1 MCLSSSAD
9 RVIINYS
16 SKIVKEPIIIFQH
29 IPKTAGTTLRY
40 IIQYQFPPSAICELY
55 GSSGSPAQRI
65 AKLQSLSK
73 LQQQKIKI
81 INTHVGFGL
90 HDYLQQPCRYITF
103 LREPVQ
109 RAVSMYY
116 YFQKTKNPQF
126 VELSLEEFVRTY
138 PGVQNGMTKNLA
150 GIVLQTQLGTAEAD
164 RELVCDRSS
173 LEIARANLQQHF
185 KFVGISERF
194 DESLLLLRQI
204 LGWKIPLFDK
214 SNTSKKPK
222 NIDRKVLKLIERHNE
237 LDLQLYESATT
248 AFEELIAKQEFA
260 FEREIAKFHKANQSL
275 TGKLYYRA
283 NTFYNRAVNRIY
295 KELARS

>member
-90 HDYLQQPCRYITF
+90 HNYLQQPSMYITF

-116 YFQKTKNPQF
+116 YFQKTKNPQY
-126 VELSLEEFVRTY
+126 VELSLEEFVLTY

-150 GIVLQTQLGTAEAD
+150 GIVLQTQLGTAEANQQ
-164 RELVCDRSS
+164 LVCDRSS

>member
-1 MCLSSSAD
+1 MRLSFPAD
-9 RVIINYS
+9 LFIVSYP
-16 SKIVKEPIIIFQH
+16 SKMMEEPIIIFQH

-138 PGVQNGMTKNLA
+138 PGVQNGMTKNLS

-173 LEIARANLQQHF
+173 LEIARANLQRHF

-214 SNTSKKPK
+214 SNTSKKPQS
-222 NIDRKVLKLIERHNE
+222 IDRQILKYIERQNE
-237 LDLQLYESATT
+237 LDLQLYESATAT
-248 AFEELIAKQEFA
+248 FEELIAKQEFA
-260 FEREIAKFHKANQSL
+260 FEREVAKFHKVNQSL
-275 TGKLYYRA
+275 TRKFYYRA
-283 NTFYNRAVNRIY
+283 NTFYNRAINRIY
-295 KELARS
+295 KELAQS